1 MILHGPLIKVLTS
14 VDDRSLWSL
23 LFLDGW
29 VSVSRFDDAL
39 CAVHG
44 LLRHANVSIPYSY
57 IVCLLFI
64 TVIIVLRRFIP
75 VLRAGR
81 EIILR

>member
-14 VDDRSLWSL
+14 VGHRSL

-44 LLRHANVSIPYSY
+44 LLRHTNVSIPYSY

-64 TVIIVLRRFIP
+64 TVIIVLWRFVP
-75 VLRAGR
+75 VLRARR
-81 EIILR
+81 EVILR

>member
-14 VDDRSLWSL
+14 VDDRSL